1 MKIYVVYRQELIYE
15 EFKRV
20 DLKAFHNEC
29 ICCGVERKT
38 SKGCSETQ

>member
-20 DLKAFHNEC
+20 DLNAFHNEA
-29 ICCGVERKT
+29 VLW
-38 SKGCSETQ
+38 S